1 MVDGSVLDI
10 TKHYVLIHV
19 LVSYIELLNHKTYCF
34 GLGRVMMAKAGKAL
48 HYNGSAFHVL
58 IPEFM
63 SPRWRLHTWEWNWWR
78 IMGLSF
84 RRITLSWSV
93 RVQGY
98 CLWPM
103 QVPNTNSSQFFICKE
118 KTLWLDGKH
127 VFFGK
132 VVDGVQCGEGNTE
145 LLWNSVIDEL
155 KAESSKTSNTV
166 LVIFVVKKWLILL
179 SYLFYI

>member
-1 MVDGSVLDI
+1 
-10 TKHYVLIHV
+10 
-19 LVSYIELLNHKTYCF
+19 
-34 GLGRVMMAKAGKAL
+34 MAKAGKAL

-58 IPEFM
+58 IPGFM
-63 SPRWRLHTWEWNWWR
+63 SPRWRLHTWEWNC
-78 IMGLSF
+78 
-84 RRITLSWSV
+84 V

-132 VVDGVQCGEGNTE
+132 VVDGGIQATSDHMRMRVFHTADLALQDEVILSAAGPANASLQ
-145 LLWNSVIDEL
+145 LLMLSV
-155 KAESSKTSNTV
+155 V
-166 LVIFVVKKWLILL
+166 L
-179 SYLFYI
+179 